1 MIVKELEFPN
11 LKNRF
16 IIYPVVSCSTLVL
29 LGLFLEYYP
38 STMLPSLFA
47 VTAILLDT
55 HNFKKEF
62 YNNKWTDLDK
72 TVYNIIMGHAQTK
85 LHPNKYYKEV
95 NGEKKK
101 FRKKFSSQGI
111 HPLFEKDKKT
121 FIWGKNICKQ
131 TSIPISFN
139 KVRKK
144 SGIEGIYKY
153 FELYKDKRKYYI
165 TSSFVEN
172 GNKVFNI

>member
-16 IIYPVVSCSTLVL
+16 IIYPVGSCSTLVL

-139 KVRKK
+139 KVREKF
-144 SGIEGIYKY
+144 GIEEIYKY